1 VVGFVKTV
9 APPAVTQAPAKRLE
23 EAARSWL
30 DSINARKLSLADDLI
45 AEDAIYHVSADAFGH
60 PADAACR
67 GVIAVPRTLSIS
79 PWSTLEQRGDQ
90 ASSSSCSRRQF
101 VCAISTHSGYA
112 RHTKTFT
119 VAAYACSTCCCPLCL
134 CQSNPILNIPKH

>member
-1 VVGFVKTV
+1 LFNAGSPVVGFVKTV

-45 AEDAIYHVSADAFGH
+45 AEDAIYHVSADALGH

-67 GVIAVPRTLSIS
+67 GLLAVLRMLSN
-79 PWSTLEQRGDQ
+79 
-90 ASSSSCSRRQF
+90 SSWP
-101 VCAISTHSGYA
+101 
-112 RHTKTFT
+112 TFQT
-119 VAAYACSTCCCPLCL
+119 A
-134 CQSNPILNIPKH
+134 H